1 MAEIKVLDSDTIDK
15 IAAGE
20 VVERPASVVKEL
32 VENSIDAGATALTV
46 EIKDGGIE
54 FIRVTDNGSGI
65 EKAYIK
71 NAFLRHATSKIR
83 TAEDLNSIVSL
94 GFRGEAL
101 SSISAV
107 SKVEIITKC
116 ENDLTGQRLFI
127 EGGVV
132 KDVEEVGAPKG
143 TTMIVKNLF
152 YNTPARR
159 KFLKQPQTE
168 AGYIADLMEHLALS
182 RPDISFKLVVGST
195 TKFHTSGNGDLKEV
209 IYRIYGKDFATEVIP
224 IDYSDGLVTLQG
236 YLGKP
241 VLVRSNRNFE
251 LFYLNGR
258 FIKSNSVFKSIEEG
272 CSEYLMQHKFPFC
285 VINMTIDCTKV
296 DVNVHPTK
304 MDVRFSDTGLV
315 CETISNAIKETYA
328 KGEYFP
334 DGLRDDDKPQIRKDN
349 IFAPEPFEKSRVNSF
364 KVSEENDY
372 KENVDKSTNDFK
384 LNPVWSRVLS
394 KETDDEVNELIE
406 KVKDLRE
413 ENEKKPEFDYESEY
427 EADANGN
434 SDADAEYNTDTEEFS
449 FEEDVAGPL
458 YELKTQ
464 EKDHDDQVE
473 RSAKTGN
480 GFDDDLIKIQNPTQ
494 LNLFDERILKEEN
507 RKYFKIIGQVFDT
520 YWIVQYEEN
529 MLIID
534 QHAAHEKVKYERFI
548 KRLRENQIFSQNLM
562 PPIIVALNPNEIDI
576 VERFMDSFNE
586 LGFEIEHFGGNEY
599 ALRAVPIDLYGC
611 NEKEMFLDVLDEMGE
626 GMKLEKVTSVHDK
639 IASMSCKAAVK
650 GNTRLTLKEV
660 EELVDELMGLE
671 NPYNCPHGR
680 PTIIKMTER
689 ELEKKF
695 KRIVD

>member
-65 EKAYIK
+65 EKDYIK

-83 TAEDLNSIVSL
+83 NAEDLNSIVSL

-116 ENDLTGQRLFI
+116 ENDLTGQRLYL
-127 EGGVV
+127 EGGVI
-132 KDVEEVGAPKG
+132 KDCDEVGAPKG

-182 RPDISFKLVVGST
+182 RPDISFKLIVGSA

-209 IYRIYGKDFATEVIP
+209 IYRIYGKDFATEIIP
-224 IDYSDGLVTLQG
+224 IDYSDGLLSLQG

-258 FIKSNSVFKSIEEG
+258 FIKSNAIFKSIEEG
-272 CSEYLMQHKFPFC
+272 CNEYLMQHKFPFC
-285 VINMTIDCTKV
+285 VIHMTIDCSKV

-304 MDVRFSDTGLV
+304 MDVRFSDTFLICDTV
-315 CETISNAIKETYA
+315 TKAIRDTYS

-334 DGLRDDDKPQIRKDN
+334 DGLREDKKPVIKVEK
-349 IFAPEPFEKSRVNSF
+349 ILAPEPFEINRV
-364 KVSEENDY
+364 KETRVSEEADY
-372 KENVDKSTNDFK
+372 HTNIEKSHNDFK
-384 LNPVWSRVLS
+384 SNPVWSRVLE
-394 KETDDEVNELIE
+394 KDEDPELTGLFE
-406 KVKDLRE
+406 KVNDLRE
-413 ENEKKPEFDYESEY
+413 ENEKFT
-427 EADANGN
+427 AANEN
-434 SDADAEYNTDTEEFS
+434 ISTDDFV
-449 FEEDVAGPL
+449 FEEDEPGFLNSAGDCI
-458 YELKTQ
+458 ENGT
-464 EKDHDDQVE
+464 EKSSHEVSEDALNPVYDPKSDEVVE
-473 RSAKTGN
+473 VT
-480 GFDDDLIKIQNPTQ
+480 NPTQ
-494 LNLFDERILKEEN
+494 LNLFEERILQEEN
-507 RKYFKIIGQVFDT
+507 RKYFKVIGQVFDT
-520 YWIVQYEEN
+520 YWIVQYEKN

-548 KRLRENQIFSQNLM
+548 KRLRDNEIFSQNLM
-562 PPIIVALNPNEIDI
+562 PPIIVALNPNEVDI
-576 VERFMDSFNE
+576 VNRYMDSFNE

-611 NEKEMFLDVLDEMGE
+611 NEKEMFLEVLDEMGE
-626 GMKLEKVTSVHDK
+626 GMKLEKVSSVHDK

-650 GNTRLTLKEV
+650 GNTRLTLKEA
-660 EELVDELMGLE
+660 EDLIDELMSLD

-689 ELEKKF
+689 DLEKKF